1 MSKILILLIRTYQ
14 LFISPW
20 MGQHCRFY
28 PSCSEYALIA
38 IKTHGVLYGL
48 VLSIKRI
55 LRCNPWHAGGLD
67 PVPKSKNKH
76 KHKHG

>member
-1 MSKILILLIRTYQ
+1 MSKLLILLIRAYQ

-28 PSCSEYALIA
+28 PSCSEYALIS

-55 LRCNPWHAGGLD
+55 LRCNPWHPGGLD
-67 PVPKSKNKH
+67 PVPKSKH

>member
-1 MSKILILLIRTYQ
+1 
-14 LFISPW
+14 